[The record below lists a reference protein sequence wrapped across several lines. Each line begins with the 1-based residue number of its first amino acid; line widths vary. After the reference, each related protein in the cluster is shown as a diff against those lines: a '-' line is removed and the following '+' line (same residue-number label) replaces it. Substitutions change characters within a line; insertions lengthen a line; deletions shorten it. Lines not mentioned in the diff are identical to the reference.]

1 MTSGTWGTIVRP
13 PGCTCHDPWQVCDA
27 CKDIPRQGGR
37 IAGIPMTSSAFR
49 LTRTVEEN
57 LIPEQVEE
65 FKEHLWDGWNGG
77 TVNGAAAAEALGR
90 LAGVSDPDVAERNRG
105 GYITQKL

>member
-1 MTSGTWGTIVRP
+1 MSQWGNIVRP

-37 IAGIPMTSSAFR
+37 IAGVPMTSSGFR
-49 LTRTVEEN
+49 LTLTVQQN
-57 LIPEQVEE
+57 LIPEQVRE
-65 FKEHLWDGWNGG
+65 FHQHLWGGWDGGVVDG
-77 TVNGAAAAEALGR
+77 EAAAEALAR
-90 LAGVSDPDVAERNRG
+90 LAGEPDPEVADRNRD